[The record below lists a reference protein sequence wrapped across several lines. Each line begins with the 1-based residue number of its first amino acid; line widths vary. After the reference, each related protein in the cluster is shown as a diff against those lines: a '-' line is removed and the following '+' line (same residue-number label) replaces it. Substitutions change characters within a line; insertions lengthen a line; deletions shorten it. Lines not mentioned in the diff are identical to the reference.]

1 MITRRYNGLLEV
13 VLNNNN
19 SIKSFITQFSAEY
32 LDKSIFIVDVSSR
45 QLFSGSTLTWFIG

>member
-19 SIKSFITQFSAEY
+19 SIKSFIIQFSAEY
-32 LDKSIFIVDVSSR
+32 LDKSIFIVDLSSR